1 MKLRDFVT
9 DDEKRYP
16 FSSWGRCLITAGKP
30 KVQLEVGSCIK
41 HCIAHAVGY
50 SKGLRYA
57 NAGDWALLVLLLA
70 FFSWAAINSREGR
83 ANLNGNLCWCGIY
96 WHWYCRD
103 LFCPPTLPRYLRPSC
118 EYPLT
123 SVTGLSWAISLAWA
137 DYSWSICLV
146 HSQQWLSCPVV
157 AFWSTHDQI
166 AWDVV

>member
-41 HCIAHAVGY
+41 HCVAHAIGY

-83 ANLNGNLCWCGIY
+83 ANLNGDLCWCGIY

-103 LFCPPTLPRYLRPSC
+103 LVISTMIFCATARVGGRTDVNHDQGDNQP
-118 EYPLT
+118 
-123 SVTGLSWAISLAWA
+123 G
-137 DYSWSICLV
+137 
-146 HSQQWLSCPVV
+146 
-157 AFWSTHDQI
+157 AFWPHPNQPKLIRLFQPSTVSAGGTTSSLLDFL
-166 AWDVV
+166 